1 MELSFSDLY
10 AFISGMFFSKNARS
24 HLLDFDQF
32 LGEKKTI
39 CVKVNLKALQE

>member
-10 AFISGMFFSKNARS
+10 VFISGMFFSKNARS

-32 LGEKKTI
+32 LKEKKI
-39 CVKVNLKALQE
+39 CVYINLKVLLE